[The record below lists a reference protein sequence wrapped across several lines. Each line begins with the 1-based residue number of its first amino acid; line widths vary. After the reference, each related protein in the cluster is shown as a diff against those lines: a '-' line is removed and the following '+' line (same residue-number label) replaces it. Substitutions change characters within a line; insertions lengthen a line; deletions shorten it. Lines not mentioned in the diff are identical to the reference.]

1 MTTVNITPKRST
13 QRRPGRPKV
22 SPATEPPHKK
32 RRYVPGGPGGG
43 GRYVDD
49 DGNETPVG
57 GTGPGGYAY
66 SGTRRSA
73 GRNATGSPSAARSPP
88 ITTARSRPRRN
99 ESSTQPRYSSAAA
112 AASAMSQNEGYKPRE
127 ERSWEEFHPDLD
139 IEAEFPVFAAD
150 DVDNASRDS
159 NPVTPYRG
167 LALHNRS
174 LAENGAV
181 SHVDDALRAQQY
193 TPGQEP
199 SQERDLS
206 NTLSPA
212 KRRVGRPPKQS
223 MLSGLGSPPAPR
235 IVPLPTHNPKE
246 RLNLPKPNYR
256 RVETFLPFE
265 EAEDV
270 GVNFVDKSLANV
282 GYQET
287 DRFYRAVETYI
298 RGGEGSIEE
307 ELDLTQL
314 SRPGDEG
321 ASNSAVVGRV
331 EYDMDEQDLRWLE
344 GINAER
350 KAEQVDAIKPA
361 FFEITMTQ
369 IEKEWHALEKSKLE
383 LMLTNT

>member
-1 MTTVNITPKRST
+1 MATVNTTPKRTT
-13 QRRPGRPKV
+13 QRRPGRPRV
-22 SPATEPPHKK
+22 PATEPPNKK

-49 DGNETPVG
+49 EGNETPVG
-57 GTGPGGYAY
+57 GTGPGGYAF

-73 GRNATGSPSAARSPP
+73 GVHGVGSPSAARSPP
-88 ITTARSRPRRN
+88 QRSISRSRPRPRRN
-99 ESSTQPRYSSAAA
+99 ESATQPRYSSAAA
-112 AASAMSQNEGYKPRE
+112 AASAMSQNDGYKPRE

-139 IEAEFPVFAAD
+139 IEAEFLVFPAE

-167 LALHNRS
+167 LALHNRT

-199 SQERDLS
+199 SQERELS
-206 NTLSPA
+206 HNGALTLSPA
-212 KRRVGRPPKQS
+212 RRRPGRPPKQS

-235 IVPLPTHNPKE
+235 IVPMPTHNPKE
-246 RLNLPKPNYR
+246 RLNLPKPNYK

-287 DRFYRAVETYI
+287 DRFYRTEPKYI
-298 RGGEGSIEE
+298 RGGEGSFEE
-307 ELDLTQL
+307 EWEL
-314 SRPGDEG
+314 RHAAIPGDDG
-321 ASNSAVVGRV
+321 SSSAVVGRV
-331 EYDMDEQDLRWLE
+331 EYDMDEQDMRWLE

-369 IEKEWHALEKSKLE
+369 IEKEWHALEKSK
-383 LMLTNT
+383 